1 MNAQSLSP
9 PSPQDMREEKAR
21 QRAAAATVAQAILV
35 AHGWTAEPGG
45 TTALATKAFDTAVGV
60 KTAVAYLGN
69 FDSEFCNCT
78 LGAEY
83 QSEGRNAASTAGV
96 LIPKDASA
104 SVVQQLAAQFVSNVD
119 EAVAETYAFRLLAE
133 RPRGV

>member
-1 MNAQSLSP
+1 MV
-9 PSPQDMREEKAR
+9 R
-21 QRAAAATVAQAILV
+21 QRAAAAAVASAVLLEN
-35 AHGWTAEPGG
+35 GWTAELGHPI
-45 TTALATKAFDTAVGV
+45 ALATKTFETAVG
-60 KTAVAYLGN
+60 KKAAVAYLGH
-69 FDSEFCNCT
+69 FDSEFYNCT
-78 LGAEY
+78 LMADY
-83 QSEGRNAASTAGV
+83 QSEGRNATSTAGV